1 MKTKLFLILCILLI
15 TLTSLSGCYDS
26 RGIEDLAYAT
36 AMGLDV
42 SDKKAL
48 TLTLQFSIPSSSSES
63 GSSQSSKT
71 DSISIDCSSISS
83 GIGLFNSYISKEV
96 NLSHCKVIVISEEL
110 AEKGIS
116 EYLDTLANNIEI
128 RPDCNVIISRCTAKD
143 FIKNASP
150 SIETLTARYY
160 EVALNSSEY
169 TGYTT
174 STKLTDFLSAVKST
188 FMQGHAILG
197 GVNSS
202 QSSGENGSEDSSSS
216 KSSSSSEGEGSGNES
231 GGGSQGEGS
240 GNESSGGSQGEDSNN
255 ESSGGSQGEG
265 SNNESSGSSSSDD
278 EVDIGADSQSKA
290 NETPIQDSK
299 RCRNIWNCC
308 FL

>member
-1 MKTKLFLILCILLI
+1 MKTKVFLILSILSISL
-15 TLTSLSGCYDS
+15 TLLSGCYDS

-36 AMGLDV
+36 AMGLDI
-42 SDKKAL
+42 SETKTL

-63 GSSQSSKT
+63 GSSQSNKT
-71 DSISIDCSSISS
+71 DSISVDCSSISS
-83 GIGLFNSYISKEV
+83 GIGLVNSYISKEV

-110 AEKGIS
+110 AAQGIS
-116 EYLDTLANNIEI
+116 EYLDTLVNNIEI
-128 RPDCNVIISRCTAKD
+128 RPDCNVIISRCPAKD

-174 STKLTDFLSAVKST
+174 TTDLSDFLNAVKST
-188 FMQGHAILG
+188 FMQGCAILG
-197 GVNSS
+197 GVNTGNTTSE
-202 QSSGENGSEDSSSS
+202 QNNDGSSG
-216 KSSSSSEGEGSGNES
+216 SGA
-231 GGGSQGEGS
+231 
-240 GNESSGGSQGEDSNN
+240 SGGS
-255 ESSGGSQGEG
+255 
-265 SNNESSGSSSSDD
+265 SSGSSSQGSSNNSSSNSDNEEEFD
-278 EVDIGADSQSKA
+278 SGADSQSKA
-290 NETPIQDSK
+290 NETPIEDSD